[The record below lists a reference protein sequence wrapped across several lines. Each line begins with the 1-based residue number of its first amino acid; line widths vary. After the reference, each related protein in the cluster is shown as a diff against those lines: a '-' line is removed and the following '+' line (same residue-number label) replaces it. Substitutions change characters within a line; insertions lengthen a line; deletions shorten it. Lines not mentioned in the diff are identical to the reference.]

1 MAEVARWR
9 ELTGALDAAAAADGT
24 GSLSAA
30 VRHGGRTV
38 WTHAAGWADREQ
50 GWRADAATVYRVGSI
65 SKTVAVTVALRLAER
80 GLLDVDEPV
89 ARLVPEIE
97 TAVGYAGQ
105 PRVITLRDLATHTSG
120 LAREPRIPR
129 LLAGAAD
136 RWEETLLGAIPATR
150 FAHPPGVCFDYSNIG
165 AAILGLAVRRAG
177 GMPYPELVAGEICA
191 PLGLTATGFL
201 PPADRE
207 RLATGYE
214 RLVDGSISTRD
225 AERQHAG
232 RGFRVPGGGLYSTP
246 SEIAAFAAALGPGAE
261 GCAAQ
266 RGEPPGDAA
275 AGDPEVGG
283 VLARAVERLRDR
295 RRALPGRDAG
305 ARLRPPRRHDRLRR
319 GGAGRSGARSDDL
332 RVQQLPRQRGAGHGK
347 LAGPVAGSLRE
358 PPGTPIDLP
367 ERTGQGLSLSFIDRE
382 RHSRHGPPLDRGRR

>member
-1 MAEVARWR
+1 MAEVAHWR

-177 GMPYPELVAGEICA
+177 GMSYPELIAAEICA

-261 GCAAQ
+261 DVLLSAAS
-266 RGEPPGDAA
+266 RREMLRLATRKSEECSPGPSNGYGTGVELYLDGTRVLAYGHHGDLTGYGA
-275 AGDPEVGG
+275 VVLGDPEHEVTICVCSNFRGSEDLG
-283 VLARAVERLRDR
+283 MESSLDLLLAA
-295 RRALPGRDAG
+295 
-305 ARLRPPRRHDRLRR
+305 
-319 GGAGRSGARSDDL
+319 S
-332 RVQQLPRQRGAGHGK
+332 
-347 LAGPVAGSLRE
+347 GSLRALRYVFRSA
-358 PPGTPIDLP
+358 PV
-367 ERTGQGLSLSFIDRE
+367 
-382 RHSRHGPPLDRGRR
+382 RGFRSPS

>member
-1 MAEVARWR
+1 MAEVAHWR
-9 ELTGALDAAAAADGT
+9 ELTGALDASAAADGT

-50 GWRADAATVYRVGSI
+50 GRRADAGTVYRVGSI
-65 SKTVAVTVALRLAER
+65 SKTVAVTVALRLADR

-97 TAVGYAGQ
+97 TTVGYAGQ

-129 LLAGAAD
+129 LLAGAVD

-177 GMPYPELVAGEICA
+177 GMPYPELVAAEICA

-246 SEIAAFAAALGPGAE
+246 SEIAAFAAALGPRAPDVLLREATRRAMLQVATRKSEECSPGPSNGYGTGVELYLDGTRVLAYGHHGDLTGYGAVVL
-261 GCAAQ
+261 
-266 RGEPPGDAA
+266 
-275 AGDPEVGG
+275 GDPEHEVTICVCSNFRGSEDLG
-283 VLARAVERLRDR
+283 MESSLDLLLAASGSV
-295 RRALPGRDAG
+295 RALR
-305 ARLRPPRRHDRLRR
+305 
-319 GGAGRSGARSDDL
+319 
-332 RVQQLPRQRGAGHGK
+332 
-347 LAGPVAGSLRE
+347 
-358 PPGTPIDLP
+358 
-367 ERTGQGLSLSFIDRE
+367 
-382 RHSRHGPPLDRGRR
+382 

>member
-1 MAEVARWR
+1 MAEVAHWR

-38 WTHAAGWADREQ
+38 WTHAAGSADREQ
-50 GWRADAATVYRVGSI
+50 GRRADAGTVYRVGSI

-97 TAVGYAGQ
+97 TTVGYAGQ

-246 SEIAAFAAALGPGAE
+246 SESAAFAAALGPGAE
-261 GCAAQ
+261 DVLLSAAS
-266 RGEPPGDAA
+266 RREMLRLATRKSEECSPGPSNGYGTGVELYLDGTRVLAYGHHGDLTGYGA
-275 AGDPEVGG
+275 VVLGDPEHEVTICVCSNFRGSEDLG
-283 VLARAVERLRDR
+283 MERSLDLLLAASGSV
-295 RRALPGRDAG
+295 RALR
-305 ARLRPPRRHDRLRR
+305 
-319 GGAGRSGARSDDL
+319 
-332 RVQQLPRQRGAGHGK
+332 
-347 LAGPVAGSLRE
+347 
-358 PPGTPIDLP
+358 
-367 ERTGQGLSLSFIDRE
+367 
-382 RHSRHGPPLDRGRR
+382 

>member
-9 ELTGALDAAAAADGT
+9 ELTGALDAAADDDRT

-246 SEIAAFAAALGPGAE
+246 SEIAAFAAALGPRAPDVLLRKAARRAMLQVATRKSEECSPGPSNGYGTGVELYLDGTRVLAYGHHGDMTGYGAIVL
-261 GCAAQ
+261 
-266 RGEPPGDAA
+266 
-275 AGDPEVGG
+275 GDPEHEVTICVCSNFRGSEDLG
-283 VLARAVERLRDR
+283 MESSLDLLLAA
-295 RRALPGRDAG
+295 
-305 ARLRPPRRHDRLRR
+305 
-319 GGAGRSGARSDDL
+319 S
-332 RVQQLPRQRGAGHGK
+332 
-347 LAGPVAGSLRE
+347 GSLRALRC
-358 PPGTPIDLP
+358 GLS
-367 ERTGQGLSLSFIDRE
+367 GQGS
-382 RHSRHGPPLDRGRR
+382 

>member
-9 ELTGALDAAAAADGT
+9 ELTGALDASAAADGT

-50 GWRADAATVYRVGSI
+50 GPRADAGTVYRVGSI

-136 RWEETLLGAIPATR
+136 RWEVTLLGAIPATR

-177 GMPYPELVAGEICA
+177 EMPYPELVAGEICA

-246 SEIAAFAAALGPGAE
+246 SEIAAFAAALGPRAPDVLLRKAARRAMLQVATRKSEECSPGPSNGYGTGVELYLDGTRVLAYGHHGDMTGYGAVVL
-261 GCAAQ
+261 
-266 RGEPPGDAA
+266 
-275 AGDPEVGG
+275 GDPEHDVTICVCSNFRGSEDLG
-283 VLARAVERLRDR
+283 MERSLDLLLAA
-295 RRALPGRDAG
+295 
-305 ARLRPPRRHDRLRR
+305 
-319 GGAGRSGARSDDL
+319 S
-332 RVQQLPRQRGAGHGK
+332 
-347 LAGPVAGSLRE
+347 GSLRA
-358 PPGTPIDLP
+358 L
-367 ERTGQGLSLSFIDRE
+367 R
-382 RHSRHGPPLDRGRR
+382 